1 MPKIQKQVCFNNE
14 DITIDDEVMKHI
26 ISTHTESEK
35 GVRNLKRC
43 LEIVYTK
50 MNLYRLMRPGSN
62 LFGKEMSLEVSFPM
76 IITREVID
84 KLIKSQKDDGV
95 WKNMYI

>member
-1 MPKIQKQVCFNNE
+1 
-14 DITIDDEVMKHI
+14 
-26 ISTHTESEK
+26 
-35 GVRNLKRC
+35 
-43 LEIVYTK
+43 

-76 IITREVID
+76 TITREIID

-95 WKNMYI
+95 WRNMYI